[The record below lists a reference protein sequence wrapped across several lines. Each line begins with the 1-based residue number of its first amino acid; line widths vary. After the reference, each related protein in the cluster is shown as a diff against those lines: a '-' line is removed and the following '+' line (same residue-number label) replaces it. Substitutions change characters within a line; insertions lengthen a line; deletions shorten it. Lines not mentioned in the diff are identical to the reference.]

1 MRCDFCF
8 RCCDIRE
15 GGRGWCGVRENTG
28 GVIHS
33 RYDHELVAIALDP
46 VEKKPLY
53 HFMPGTKTLSIAKAG
68 CSYDCDFCQNAMI
81 AREYEGVGMERWLP
95 EEVVDMVCRHRIPSV
110 SFTYTEPLVWQDY
123 MSSVATGAKEKGL
136 KTVMVSNGGF
146 GKASLDRLL
155 PLIDAF
161 NIDIKGDSSFY
172 RKVCHADLAPVEDG
186 ISAIASSGR
195 HLEVTTMVI
204 EGIHDEAMIASLGR
218 LLHEAGVHVWH
229 LTRFFPHRRMRDRA
243 ATGEACLARLYKVAL
258 ESGVEHVYRGNS
270 AFADPLVC
278 HTCGSGVDRMSCT
291 GHCPAC
297 GAPVYGVWA

>member
-28 GVIHS
+28 GVIH
-33 RYDHELVAIALDP
+33 DLVAIALDP

-81 AREYEGVGMERWLP
+81 AREYEGIGMERWLP
-95 EEVVDMVCRHRIPSV
+95 EEVVDMACRHRIPSV
-110 SFTYTEPLVWQDY
+110 SFTYSEPLVWQDY
-123 MSSVATGAKEKGL
+123 MSSVAKGAKENGL
-136 KTVMVSNGGF
+136 RTVMVSNGGF
-146 GKASLDRLL
+146 SKASLDRLL

-172 RKVCHADLAPVEDG
+172 RKVCHADIAPVEEG

-218 LLHEAGVHVWH
+218 LLHEVGVHVWH

-243 ATGEACLARLYKVAL
+243 ATSEACLARLYEVAL

-297 GAPVYGVWA
+297 GSPVYGVWA